1 MTAARERD
9 EEDKPLHEVMGNL
22 THEDLNWI
30 WIGGTDA
37 ARNCARLRQH
47 NIKYVLNCTQTRNNG
62 GINNFHEKDPNF
74 TYLRLAMADNATE
87 TLAAHWDAAMDF
99 LDKVRIREDGSVL
112 VHCQQGVSRS
122 VSMVI
127 AYMMKY
133 FRWQY
138 DDALAHIQ
146 AVRSVAGPNTGFT
159 QQLRSLD
166 MDLRKGKE
174 EYQRRD
180 VKRKRPAEGEAAG
193 LGAAKKR
200 SIGAA
205 MPPGAKGPT
214 GPPRGPI
221 GPAGP
226 PRSAV
231 GPTPTPPP
239 GGARGPVGP
248 AGSPGPTKGPTRPA
262 ADPALGPAV
271 GPTKGPVAGP
281 PVGPQC
287 GPSIGPSCGPATR
300 A

>member
-133 FRWQY
+133 FRWHY

-159 QQLRSLD
+159 EQLRNFD
-166 MDLRKGKE
+166 MELRRTNGYEKIE
-174 EYQRRD
+174 
-180 VKRKRPAEGEAAG
+180 KRKRPAEGEAG
-193 LGAAKKR
+193 GPGAKKR
-200 SIGAA
+200 NVGPA
-205 MPPGAKGPT
+205 MPGSVK
-214 GPPRGPI
+214 

-226 PRSAV
+226 PRGPV
-231 GPTPTPPP
+231 GPAGPPRGPVGPAGPP
-239 GGARGPVGP
+239 GAARGPVGP
-248 AGSPGPTKGPTRPA
+248 AGPPGPTKGPA
-262 ADPALGPAV
+262 GPPTK
-271 GPTKGPVAGP
+271 PTKGPAGPTVGPAAGP
-281 PVGPQC
+281 PAGPAVGPQC
-287 GPSIGPSCGPATR
+287 GPSIGPSCGPATK